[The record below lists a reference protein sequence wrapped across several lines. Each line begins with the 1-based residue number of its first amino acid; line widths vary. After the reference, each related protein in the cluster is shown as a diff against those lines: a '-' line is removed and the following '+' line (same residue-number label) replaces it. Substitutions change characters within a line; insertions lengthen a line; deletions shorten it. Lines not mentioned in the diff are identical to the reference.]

1 MDLEPEPVKYRE
13 IVLFAITLTISTIAE
28 GKYREFSAI
37 VGPYYIPLISEVIS
51 MFQSDKNGA
60 EKYGFWLVFLSMA
73 VVEAV
78 LLYKLILRPEVSYGL
93 IIAIII
99 IALLLILSP
108 RVFDIESIK
117 WGEFQTELKK
127 IEKKLDDTDLRINT
141 LFMMTM
147 SRPMYR
153 NLRKLESGI
162 FGPYKMSEGLK
173 RELYHL
179 RDIGYIEVHSIREIE
194 DRYPEGE
201 NLSIH
206 VEITK
211 AGREFVK
218 LREKI
223 ESERRSS

>member
-1 MDLEPEPVKYRE
+1 
-13 IVLFAITLTISTIAE
+13 
-28 GKYREFSAI
+28 
-37 VGPYYIPLISEVIS
+37 

-141 LFMMTM
+141 LFMMTC
-147 SRPMYR
+147 RDQCIEIF
-153 NLRKLESGI
+153 ESWNQAYL
-162 FGPYKMSEGLK
+162 GP
-173 RELYHL
+173 
-179 RDIGYIEVHSIREIE
+179 IR
-194 DRYPEGE
+194 
-201 NLSIH
+201 
-206 VEITK
+206 
-211 AGREFVK
+211 
-218 LREKI
+218 
-223 ESERRSS
+223 

>member
-1 MDLEPEPVKYRE
+1 MCP
-13 IVLFAITLTISTIAE
+13 
-28 GKYREFSAI
+28 
-37 VGPYYIPLISEVIS
+37 
-51 MFQSDKNGA
+51 SDTNGA

-73 VVEAV
+73 AVEAV

-93 IIAIII
+93 FIAIIT

-127 IEKKLDDTDLRINT
+127 IEKQLDETDLRINT

-147 SRPMYR
+147 SRPMYK
-153 NLRKLESGI
+153 NLRKLESGR
-162 FGPYKMSEGLK
+162 FGPYEMSEGLK

-179 RDIGYIEVHSIREIE
+179 RDIGYIEVQSIREIE
-194 DRYPEGE
+194 NRYPEGE

-223 ESERRSS
+223 ESERRGS